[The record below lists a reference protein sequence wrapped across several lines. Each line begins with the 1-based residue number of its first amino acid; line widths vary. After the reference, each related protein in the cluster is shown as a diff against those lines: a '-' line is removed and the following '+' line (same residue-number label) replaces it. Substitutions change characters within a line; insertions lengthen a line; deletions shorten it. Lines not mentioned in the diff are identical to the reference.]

1 MNGWSAP
8 LAAAPSASRLDYG
21 GAPRVTERV
30 LEKILDESF
39 VRSFRVAMLVA
50 AGLALASALCAGLM
64 IGPQRRKPQQLTV
77 ISARVVF
84 EQHISGK

>member
-1 MNGWSAP
+1 
-8 LAAAPSASRLDYG
+8 
-21 GAPRVTERV
+21 V

-64 IGPQRRKPQQLTV
+64 IGPQRRKPPAVNRDFGPGCIPGCIRATH
-77 ISARVVF
+77 F
-84 EQHISGK
+84 GKNDSPQFSSLRDLS